1 MGGTT
6 EEMGGGVGGPST
18 GGAEVVWGSTD
29 PLQIGFEGRAEPR
42 AKLGEHRSIRAGKGD
57 LFVRDGRRG
66 GLEDSIVGAR
76 SYC

>member
-1 MGGTT
+1 MGGAV
-6 EEMGGGVGGPST
+6 EEVGGGVGGPSA
-18 GGAEVVWGSTD
+18 GGAQVVRGSAD

-42 AKLGEHRSIRAGKGD
+42 AELGECGSVGAGKGD

-66 GLEDSIVGAR
+66 GLKDSIVGAG